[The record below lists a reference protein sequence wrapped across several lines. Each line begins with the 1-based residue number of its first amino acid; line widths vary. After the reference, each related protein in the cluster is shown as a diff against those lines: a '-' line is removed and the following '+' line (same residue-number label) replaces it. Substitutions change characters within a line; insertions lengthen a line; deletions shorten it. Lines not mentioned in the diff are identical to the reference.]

1 MICEPNHNLYST
13 RNCTHLEIKY
23 FKQSDSFC
31 ETLEK
36 NFFVGNLPK
45 LFDKCSNLSWK
56 LLCWGNGCNG
66 NYECQ
71 KGRAA
76 MIQIRFPDPPKEVS
90 SWVTWLLWYMVCSIS
105 NNEHW
110 SIPNFQYWSI
120 IECYWP
126 KLQYMSKFENYQ
138 NPYCWL
144 ITVMLIDNSHFQTFV
159 NISDI
164 CQWLLWWRWHLQ
176 CGCRWS
182 SASAW
187 APLSLNR
194 LFKIKFRRGIIKTYP
209 VNITNS
215 RYWIVYSIMYTF
227 VYLIDL
233 P

>member
-90 SWVTWLLWYMVCSIS
+90 SWVSWVTWLLWYMVCSIS
-105 NNEHW
+105 NNDHW
-110 SIPNFQYWSI
+110 SLIHFKFSI
-120 IECYWP
+120 LVNNWILLTQASIFVKIW
-126 KLQYMSKFENYQ
+126 KLSQS
-138 NPYCWL
+138 L
-144 ITVMLIDNSHFQTFV
+144 LLV
-159 NISDI
+159 NNCDVD
-164 CQWLLWWRWHLQ
+164 R
-176 CGCRWS
+176 
-182 SASAW
+182 
-187 APLSLNR
+187 
-194 LFKIKFRRGIIKTYP
+194 
-209 VNITNS
+209 
-215 RYWIVYSIMYTF
+215 
-227 VYLIDL
+227 
-233 P
+233 